1 MCIRNIQC
9 PDGSTYR
16 RNRKH
21 IIKTEEEQSKP
32 FEIEEDYEVQVD
44 QSNDEKKS
52 LETRHRDDNAEVT
65 ANETSKVVVTN
76 NKLVN
81 VHSPVTTR
89 SGRMVKKPIR
99 FKDYQ
104 L

>member
-1 MCIRNIQC
+1 MMKR
-9 PDGSTYR
+9 
-16 RNRKH
+16 
-21 IIKTEEEQSKP
+21 
-32 FEIEEDYEVQVD
+32 
-44 QSNDEKKS
+44 KS
-52 LETRHRDDNAEVT
+52 LETRHRDDNDEVT
-65 ANETSKVVVTN
+65 ANQTSKVVVTN

-89 SGRMVKKPIR
+89 SGRIVKKPIR